1 MWTDYRLVDYLQNK
15 RVHTVQSFNAYI
27 FNTHLI
33 HDGFFFNN
41 SFFTKSLSMQWVYRK
56 QTRWLIITEIKH
68 KAMNKQEV
76 KEFNTAEIAKKWTDL
91 QTSVQ
96 CPCWSANKNNTS
108 LNRWAINDMYII
120 CFHISIIHTVINK
133 WKYSLNLM
141 LVDEIVHVQSI
152 SLLH

>member
-1 MWTDYRLVDYLQNK
+1 MMD
-15 RVHTVQSFNAYI
+15 
-27 FNTHLI
+27 
-33 HDGFFFNN
+33 FFFNN

-120 CFHISIIHTVINK
+120 CFHISITHKQSSINGSIL
-133 WKYSLNLM
+133 WIWCWLM
-141 LVDEIVHVQSI
+141 KLFMFKVSHCCIKHIEPFYLVNDTKTKPRQNV
-152 SLLH
+152 L